1 MKRFI
6 KIILLMGISLVLL
19 IGCSSAKGEKT
30 IDNFI
35 NKLISVKTY
44 EGVTFGEDPEKYVE
58 ESKVSFGEYLTDDAF
73 DTLIANRIP
82 NFYYTVINKNNI
94 NETTDIKIVKS
105 KETEND
111 TYTHYEYEVSYKLK
125 AADKE
130 IDMTDYMV
138 FKIMK
143 DNNSVIDEVHVIDKT
158 SSIFSE
164 FKSIEQ

>member
-1 MKRFI
+1 MKRLI
-6 KIILLMGISLVLL
+6 KIISIMSISLVLL
-19 IGCSSAKGEKT
+19 MGCSSTKCEKT

-73 DTLIANRIP
+73 DTLMFNRIP
-82 NFYYTVINKNNI
+82 NFYYTVINKNNVNDI
-94 NETTDIKIVKS
+94 TDIKIVKS
-105 KETEND
+105 KETKND

-125 AADKE
+125 AGDQSL
-130 IDMTDYMV
+130 DMIDYMV
-138 FKIMK
+138 FKIMQ
-143 DNNSVIDEVHVIDKT
+143 DNNSVIDDVHVLDKT

-164 FKSIEQ
+164 YKTIVQ